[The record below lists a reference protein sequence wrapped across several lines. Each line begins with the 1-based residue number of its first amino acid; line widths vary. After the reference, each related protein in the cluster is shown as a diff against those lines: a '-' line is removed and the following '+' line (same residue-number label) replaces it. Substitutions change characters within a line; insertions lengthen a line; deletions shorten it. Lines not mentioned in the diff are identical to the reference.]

1 MIAAKPIHLK
11 EYDDMTDTAQT
22 PQSPVLVEFDN
33 GIAFVT
39 LNRPEKRNAMN
50 PALNIR
56 MMEVLDEL
64 EADDRCG
71 VLVLR
76 GAGQSWSAG
85 MDLKEYFREN
95 DGKGRGAV
103 LKSRRQSGGWW
114 NRLMYFEKPTIAMVN
129 GWCFGG
135 AFTPLVA
142 CDLAIAADEATFGLS
157 EINWGIL
164 PGGNVTRAVAEVMN
178 HRDSLYYIMTGENF
192 GGQKAR
198 EMGLV
203 NESVPLADLETRV
216 RAICASLLEKNPVVL
231 KAAKDTFKRVRNMPW
246 EQADDY
252 IYAKL
257 EQMLFLDKSNG
268 RAEGLKQFLDD
279 KSFRP
284 GLGAYK
290 R

>member
-1 MIAAKPIHLK
+1 
-11 EYDDMTDTAQT
+11 MTETDQK

-142 CDLAIAADEATFGLS
+142 CDLAVAADEATFGLS

-216 RAICASLLEKNPVVL
+216 RSICASLLEKNPVVL
-231 KAAKDTFKRVRNMPW
+231 KAAKDTFKRVRNMPF

>member
-1 MIAAKPIHLK
+1 
-11 EYDDMTDTAQT
+11 MTDTAQT

-64 EADDRCG
+64 EADERCG

-203 NESVPLADLETRV
+203 NESVPLAELETRV

>member
-11 EYDDMTDTAQT
+11 EYDNMTDPAQT
-22 PQSPVLVEFDN
+22 PVLVEFDS